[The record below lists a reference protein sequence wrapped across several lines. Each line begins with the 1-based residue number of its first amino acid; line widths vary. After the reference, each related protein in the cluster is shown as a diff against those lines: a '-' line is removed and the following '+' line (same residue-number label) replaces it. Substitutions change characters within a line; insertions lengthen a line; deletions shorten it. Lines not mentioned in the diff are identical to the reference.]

1 MAVPLIW
8 VAVMGARVAAPT
20 IIRFIA
26 SKGAQQAAKKYGLS
40 VVRQITKLSK
50 VYKGKNSSMV
60 NAIKQLKGGKGFK
73 VKYKAKTPKGKA
85 IAKKIT
91 QKAKGKPVKT
101 AKGKPTKVV
110 KGRPVKTAKPKPVKT
125 AKPKPVKT
133 AKGKPTKT
141 AKGKPTKTVKGK
153 PIKTAKGKPTKT
165 AKGKPIKTAKGKPT
179 KLKPTKTTKLK
190 PTKVVKGG
198 KTFWTKGK
206 IIGGAITAGTIAG
219 MFLSGKGK
227 LGKGRII
234 IKGQEKKKPEKIIP
248 RPKPDA
254 PRDRPGPQSGPQV
267 KTKLKDIPGSSQ
279 YGIIRTGP
287 QVKKKFTEER
297 EKSFEARVRALVAQ
311 KDKLKNVEA
320 GDGRSEYQ
328 VRMHKL
334 KKENKKAW
342 KQLFTM
348 GGKLK

>member
-101 AKGKPTKVV
+101 AKGKPTK
-110 KGRPVKTAKPKPVKT
+110 
-125 AKPKPVKT
+125 
-133 AKGKPTKT
+133 
-141 AKGKPTKTVKGK
+141 
-153 PIKTAKGKPTKT
+153 T

-206 IIGGAITAGTIAG
+206 IIGGALTAGTIAG

>member
-1 MAVPLIW
+1 MVVPVLYGGYL
-8 VAVMGARVAAPT
+8 VATIAGRVA
-20 IIRFIA
+20 ISVIA
-26 SKGAQQAAKKYGLS
+26 RYAAKHGIKKAVTRFGSKILKNNKVKS
-40 VVRQITKLSK
+40 AINNLIKKSKTLTKTVV
-50 VYKGKNSSMV
+50 
-60 NAIKQLKGGKGFK
+60 KGGKKFK

-85 IAKKIT
+85 ILKKIVKKAKGKPVKVAKGKPVKT
-91 QKAKGKPVKT
+91 VKGKPVKVAKGKPTKTAKGKPTKIAKGKPTKTAKGKPTKIAKGKPVKT
-101 AKGKPTKVV
+101 AKGKPTKIA
-110 KGRPVKTAKPKPVKT
+110 KGKPVKVAKPKP
-125 AKPKPVKT
+125 
-133 AKGKPTKT
+133 TK
-141 AKGKPTKTVKGK
+141 
-153 PIKTAKGKPTKT
+153 I
-165 AKGKPIKTAKGKPT
+165 
-179 KLKPTKTTKLK
+179 
-190 PTKVVKGG
+190 VKGG

-206 IIGGAITAGTIAG
+206 IIGGALTAGTIAG
-219 MFLSGKGK
+219 MFLSGKGR

-279 YGIIRTGP
+279 YGVIRTGP

-311 KDKLKNVEA
+311 KDRLKNVEA

-342 KQLFTM
+342 KKLFTI

>member
-60 NAIKQLKGGKGFK
+60 NAVKQLKGGKGFK

-101 AKGKPTKVV
+101 AKGKPVKTAKGKPTKVV
-110 KGRPVKTAKPKPVKT
+110 KGRPVKTAKPKPV
-125 AKPKPVKT
+125 
-133 AKGKPTKT
+133 
-141 AKGKPTKTVKGK
+141 
-153 PIKTAKGKPTKT
+153 KTAKGKPTKT

>member
-91 QKAKGKPVKT
+91 QKAKGKPV
-101 AKGKPTKVV
+101 
-110 KGRPVKTAKPKPVKT
+110 
-125 AKPKPVKT
+125 
-133 AKGKPTKT
+133 KT

-254 PRDRPGPQSGPQV
+254 PRDRPGPQSGPKV

>member
-1 MAVPLIW
+1 MVVPVLYGGYL
-8 VAVMGARVAAPT
+8 VATIAGRVA
-20 IIRFIA
+20 ISVIA
-26 SKGAQQAAKKYGLS
+26 RYAAKHGIKKAVTRFGSKILKNNKVKS
-40 VVRQITKLSK
+40 AINNLIKKSKTLTKTVV
-50 VYKGKNSSMV
+50 
-60 NAIKQLKGGKGFK
+60 KGGKKFK

-85 IAKKIT
+85 ILKKIVK
-91 QKAKGKPVKT
+91 KAKGKPVKV
-101 AKGKPTKVV
+101 AKGKPV
-110 KGRPVKTAKPKPVKT
+110 
-125 AKPKPVKT
+125 
-133 AKGKPTKT
+133 
-141 AKGKPTKTVKGK
+141 KTVKGK
-153 PIKTAKGKPTKT
+153 PVKVAKGKPTKTAKGKPTKT

-206 IIGGAITAGTIAG
+206 IIGGAITAGTLAG
-219 MFLSGKGK
+219 MFLSGKGR

-279 YGIIRTGP
+279 YGVIRTGP

-311 KDKLKNVEA
+311 KDRLKNVEA

-342 KQLFTM
+342 KKLFTI